1 MKTSKFELAEYL
13 ETEQDMQDFLDAC
26 ATENDP
32 TLIAHALGVIAKAKG
47 MSALAEK
54 TGLGRESL
62 YKSLSDGGN
71 PSFATIVKV
80 VQGLG
85 LNLNIAT
92 H

>member
-26 ATENDP
+26 AAENDP

-71 PSFATIVKV
+71 PSFATIIKV